1 MFLGEFVHTV
11 DEKGR
16 LTIPAKYRGHLAAGV
31 VITRGIERCL
41 WLYPDGAFK
50 ELADQ
55 ISEPSVTNIEAREFR
70 REVFGG
76 ASDVVPDKQGRVIL
90 PSYLLKY
97 AHIDNQA
104 VIVGLFDHCEIWNPE
119 DWRQRQERS
128 HNDLTRRAAQFAG
141 LDI

>member
-16 LTIPAKYRGHLAAGV
+16 LTIPAKYRGQLAAGV

-41 WLYPDGAFK
+41 WLYPEDEFK

-55 ISEPSVTNIEAREFR
+55 ISAPSMTRTEAREFR
-70 REVFGG
+70 REIFGG
-76 ASDVVPDKQGRVIL
+76 ASDSVPDKQGRIHL
-90 PSYLLKY
+90 PPYLRGY

-104 VIVGLFDHCEIWNPE
+104 VIVGLYDHCEIWNPE
-119 DWRQRQERS
+119 LWQERQERS
-128 HNDLTRRAAQFAG
+128 HNDIARRSEQFSG